1 MMNRVLGKVV
11 LRAFCAASVVGV
23 LAAAPAAAQALA
35 QPPAQPPAKPTD
47 PHAGL
52 LIGGAATYVT
62 VPKGVSRKMGPG
74 GIAGLFAVIPLIGTY
89 KLQPEAVYEYRESTV
104 LGVRHQYEH
113 VTGALL
119 VRVSLFKG
127 LYITEG
133 PSYHYPR
140 RVRIGPRDVT
150 SNTRADL
157 SLIIGVGKRG
167 RHAALEG
174 RWDSGIHYV
183 EKTLQPGEVPTRHRS
198 IGVVLAIF

>member
-1 MMNRVLGKVV
+1 MMNRTMGQVV
-11 LRAFCAASVVGV
+11 IRALCAASVVGA
-23 LAAAPAAAQALA
+23 LSAAPAAAQAPPPAPPRA
-35 QPPAQPPAKPTD
+35 QPKD

-74 GIAGLFAVIPLIGTY
+74 GIAGVFAVIPLIGTY
-89 KLQPEAVYEYRESTV
+89 KLQPEAVYEYRASEV
-104 LGVRHQYEH
+104 RGVKRRYEY

-133 PSYHYPR
+133 PAYHYPR

-150 SNTRADL
+150 SNTRADF
-157 SLIIGVGKRG
+157 SLVIGVGKRG

-174 RWDSGIHYV
+174 RWDSGIHSV
-183 EKTLQPGEVPTRHRS
+183 LTSLEPGDVPTRHRS
-198 IGVVLAIF
+198 IGAVLAIF